1 MRQIQ
6 IYEDCKENDMDELT
20 GRFETI
26 KFNMEY
32 PLLYIYILVIKRRV
46 LSWPELR
53 AVIFVAMVVAYD

>member
-32 PLLYIYILVIKRRV
+32 PLLYLLVILRRV